1 MQVLKY
7 KTYDFQINMNE
18 LLPNMAFLSAKTSC
32 CLKFTQTSFF
42 LKNEVIEIRY
52 FEQDVLSLPELYSSL
67 IQNWSYLNM
76 ISGFI
81 LKENRLRQI
90 SVQNA
95 EDFTDEMIWID
106 LVDPSEEER
115 MLVEEHFRFDLPEKA
130 EINDIEA
137 SARFY
142 EDEDGLHI
150 HSFFLND
157 FDTNARNVTVAFSIY
172 NNRLFTIHEEEL
184 SAFRLYRLRARQIQL
199 ELTDGQVDV
208 MNIVIGLHETAIEHV
223 ADVLERIYAQLEN
236 TSSYVLAQE
245 EEKSPKDSG
254 RKRLESQDDDT
265 DKKPT
270 MEEVL
275 QNIAM
280 QEDTNGKARLSLMD
294 TRRSFSFLMRG
305 QLLSETQKNDVR
317 EILQDLESLT
327 GHTTFL
333 FDKVNFLLD
342 AATGK
347 ISLEQSRII
356 KIFSIASV
364 VFLPP
369 TLIASIYGMNFP
381 MPELNFSLGYPLSI
395 GAMIL
400 SGIAPY
406 LLFKKKGWL

>member
-1 MQVLKY
+1 
-7 KTYDFQINMNE
+7 
-18 LLPNMAFLSAKTSC
+18 
-32 CLKFTQTSFF
+32 
-42 LKNEVIEIRY
+42 
-52 FEQDVLSLPELYSSL
+52 
-67 IQNWSYLNM
+67 M
-76 ISGFI
+76 ISGFT
-81 LKENRLRQI
+81 LKDNRLNQI
-90 SVQNA
+90 TIEQA

-106 LVDPSEEER
+106 LVDPTKDER
-115 MLVEEHFRFDLPEKA
+115 LLVENHFKLELPEKA
-130 EINDIEA
+130 EINDLEA

-157 FDTNARNVTVAFSIY
+157 FEASAKNITVAFSIY
-172 NNRLFTIHEEEL
+172 NNRLFTIHDEDL
-184 SAFRLYRLRARQIQL
+184 SAFRLYRLRARQVQL
-199 ELTDGQVDV
+199 ALTDGKVDV
-208 MNIVIGLHETAIEHV
+208 MNILIGLHETAIEHV
-223 ADVLERIYAQLEN
+223 ADVLERIYAELEN
-236 TSSYVLAQE
+236 TSPYVLAMEAEAE
-245 EEKSPKDSG
+245 EPPKKG
-254 RKRLESQDDDT
+254 KKRQPLESQNENS

-280 QEDTNGKARLSLMD
+280 QEDMNGKARLSLMD
-294 TRRSFSFLMRG
+294 TRRSFSFLMRT
-305 QLLSETQKNDVR
+305 QLLSEEQKNDVR

-381 MPELNFSLGYPLSI
+381 MPELNYSISYPISI
-395 GAMIL
+395 AAMIL

-406 LLFKKKGWL
+406 LLFKRKGWL

>member
-1 MQVLKY
+1 
-7 KTYDFQINMNE
+7 
-18 LLPNMAFLSAKTSC
+18 
-32 CLKFTQTSFF
+32 
-42 LKNEVIEIRY
+42 
-52 FEQDVLSLPELYSSL
+52 
-67 IQNWSYLNM
+67 M

-81 LKENRLRQI
+81 LTENRLRQI
-90 SVQNA
+90 SVQSA
-95 EDFTDEMIWID
+95 DEFTDEMIWID
-106 LVDPSEEER
+106 LVDPTNEER
-115 MLVEEHFRFDLPEKA
+115 ALVENHFKLDLPEKA

-157 FDTNARNVTVAFSIY
+157 LGTNAANVTVAFSIY
-172 NNRLFTIHEEEL
+172 KNRLFTIHNEDL
-184 SAFRLYRLRARQIQL
+184 SAFRLYRLRARQVQL
-199 ELTDGQVDV
+199 ELTDGKVDV

-223 ADVLERIYAQLEN
+223 ADVLERIYSQLEN
-236 TSSYVLAQE
+236 TSPYVLATEKQLAEIEVDDPRTRLDSQE
-245 EEKSPKDSG
+245 DN
-254 RKRLESQDDDT
+254 D
-265 DKKPT
+265 DKKVS

-275 QNIAM
+275 QNIAL
-280 QEDTNGKARLSLMD
+280 QEDMNGKARLSLMD
-294 TRRSFSFLMRG
+294 TRRSFSFLMRA
-305 QLLSETQKNDVR
+305 QLLSENQKNDVR

-369 TLIASIYGMNFP
+369 TLIASIYGMNFA
-381 MPELNFSLGYPLSI
+381 MPELSYKIAYPISI

-406 LLFKKKGWL
+406 LLFKRKGWL

>member
-1 MQVLKY
+1 
-7 KTYDFQINMNE
+7 
-18 LLPNMAFLSAKTSC
+18 
-32 CLKFTQTSFF
+32 
-42 LKNEVIEIRY
+42 
-52 FEQDVLSLPELYSSL
+52 
-67 IQNWSYLNM
+67 M
-76 ISGFI
+76 ISGFT
-81 LKENRLRQI
+81 LKDNRLKQI
-90 SVQNA
+90 SVQHA

-106 LVDPSEEER
+106 LVDPTEDER
-115 MLVEEHFRFDLPEKA
+115 LLVENHFKLDLPEKA
-130 EINDIEA
+130 EINDLEA

-157 FDTNARNVTVAFSIY
+157 FESSAKNITVAFSIY
-172 NNRLFTIHEEEL
+172 NNRLFTIHDEDL
-184 SAFRLYRLRARQIQL
+184 SAFRLYRLRARQVQL
-199 ELTDGQVDV
+199 ELTDGKVDV
-208 MNIVIGLHETAIEHV
+208 MNILIGLHETAIEHV
-223 ADVLERIYAQLEN
+223 ADVLERIYAELEN
-236 TSSYVLAQE
+236 TSPYVLAME
-245 EEKSPKDSG
+245 EEAEETQTKKG
-254 RKRLESQDDDT
+254 KKRKRLESQDEDS

-280 QEDTNGKARLSLMD
+280 QEDMNGKARLSLMD
-294 TRRSFSFLMRG
+294 TRRSFSFLMRT
-305 QLLSETQKNDVR
+305 QVLSEEQKNDVR

-381 MPELNFSLGYPLSI
+381 MPELNYTISYPISI
-395 GAMIL
+395 AAMIL

-406 LLFKKKGWL
+406 LLFKRKGWL

>member
-1 MQVLKY
+1 
-7 KTYDFQINMNE
+7 
-18 LLPNMAFLSAKTSC
+18 
-32 CLKFTQTSFF
+32 
-42 LKNEVIEIRY
+42 
-52 FEQDVLSLPELYSSL
+52 
-67 IQNWSYLNM
+67 M
-76 ISGFI
+76 ISGFV
-81 LKENRLRQI
+81 LTENRLRQI

-95 EDFTDEMIWID
+95 EDFQEEMIWID
-106 LVDPSEEER
+106 MVDPTEDER
-115 MLVEEHFRFDLPEKA
+115 LLVENHFKLDLPEKA

-157 FDTNARNVTVAFSIY
+157 FDNSAKNVTVAFSIY
-172 NNRLFTIHEEEL
+172 NNRLFTIHDEDL
-184 SAFRLYRLRARQIQL
+184 SAFRLYRLRARQVQL
-199 ELTDGQVDV
+199 EFTNSKIDV
-208 MNIVIGLHETAIEHV
+208 MNIIIGLHETAIEHV
-223 ADVLERIYAQLEN
+223 ADVLERIYAELEN
-236 TSSYVLAQE
+236 TSPFVLAIE
-245 EEKSPKDSG
+245 ADESKEDKSKASR
-254 RKRLESQDDDT
+254 RKRLESQDEES

-275 QNIAM
+275 QNIAL
-280 QEDTNGKARLSLMD
+280 QEDMNGKARLSLMD
-294 TRRSFSFLMRG
+294 TRRSFSFLMRT
-305 QLLSETQKNDVR
+305 QLLTEAQKNDVR

-342 AATGK
+342 AATSK

-369 TLIASIYGMNFP
+369 TLIASIYGMNFTM
-381 MPELNFSLGYPLSI
+381 MPELNIAIGYPLSI

-406 LLFKKKGWL
+406 LLFKRKGWL

>member
-1 MQVLKY
+1 
-7 KTYDFQINMNE
+7 
-18 LLPNMAFLSAKTSC
+18 
-32 CLKFTQTSFF
+32 
-42 LKNEVIEIRY
+42 
-52 FEQDVLSLPELYSSL
+52 
-67 IQNWSYLNM
+67 M
-76 ISGFI
+76 ISGFT
-81 LKENRLRQI
+81 LKDNRLKQI
-90 SVQNA
+90 SVQCA

-106 LVDPSEEER
+106 LVDPTENER
-115 MLVEEHFRFDLPEKA
+115 LLVENHFKLDLPEKA
-130 EINDIEA
+130 EINDLEA

-157 FDTNARNVTVAFSIY
+157 FESSAKNITVAFSIY
-172 NNRLFTIHEEEL
+172 NNRLFTIHDEDL
-184 SAFRLYRLRARQIQL
+184 SAFRLYRLRARQVQL
-199 ELTDGQVDV
+199 ELTDGKVDV
-208 MNIVIGLHETAIEHV
+208 MNILIGLHETAIEHV
-223 ADVLERIYAQLEN
+223 ADVLERIYAELEN
-236 TSSYVLAQE
+236 TSPYVLAME
-245 EEKSPKDSG
+245 EETEEAQTKKG
-254 RKRLESQDDDT
+254 KKRQRLESQDDDS

-280 QEDTNGKARLSLMD
+280 QEDMNGKARLSLMD
-294 TRRSFSFLMRG
+294 TRRSFSFLMRT
-305 QLLSETQKNDVR
+305 QVLTEEQKNDVR

-381 MPELNFSLGYPLSI
+381 MPELNYTISYPISI
-395 GAMIL
+395 AAMIL

-406 LLFKKKGWL
+406 LLFKRKGWL

>member
-1 MQVLKY
+1 
-7 KTYDFQINMNE
+7 
-18 LLPNMAFLSAKTSC
+18 
-32 CLKFTQTSFF
+32 
-42 LKNEVIEIRY
+42 
-52 FEQDVLSLPELYSSL
+52 
-67 IQNWSYLNM
+67 M

-81 LKENRLRQI
+81 LTDNRLRQI
-90 SVQNA
+90 SVQSK
-95 EDFTDEMIWID
+95 EDFQDQMIWID
-106 LVDPSEEER
+106 LVDPTEEER
-115 MLVEEHFRFDLPEKA
+115 LLVENHFKFDLPEKA

-157 FDTNARNVTVAFSIY
+157 FDDSAKNVTVAFSIY
-172 NNRLFTIHEEEL
+172 NNRLFTLHDDDL
-184 SAFRLYRLRARQIQL
+184 SAFRLYRLRARQVQL
-199 ELTDGQVDV
+199 ELTNGKVDV

-223 ADVLERIYAQLEN
+223 ADVLERIYAELEN
-236 TSSYVLAQE
+236 TSPFVLAI
-245 EEKSPKDSG
+245 EEKEESENKKSK
-254 RKRLESQDDDT
+254 RRTRLESQDEES

-275 QNIAM
+275 QNIAL
-280 QEDTNGKARLSLMD
+280 QEDMNGKARLSLMD
-294 TRRSFSFLMRG
+294 TRRSFSFLMRT
-305 QLLSETQKNDVR
+305 QLLSEEQKNDVR
-317 EILQDLESLT
+317 EILQDLESLA

-342 AATGK
+342 AATSK

-369 TLIASIYGMNFP
+369 TLIASIYGMNFSL
-381 MPELNFSLGYPLSI
+381 MPELNIPFGYPLSI

-406 LLFKKKGWL
+406 LLFKRKGWL

>member
-1 MQVLKY
+1 
-7 KTYDFQINMNE
+7 
-18 LLPNMAFLSAKTSC
+18 
-32 CLKFTQTSFF
+32 
-42 LKNEVIEIRY
+42 
-52 FEQDVLSLPELYSSL
+52 
-67 IQNWSYLNM
+67 M

-81 LKENRLRQI
+81 LSENRLRQI
-90 SVQNA
+90 SVHSEA
-95 EDFTDEMIWID
+95 DFQDQMIWID
-106 LVDPSEEER
+106 LVDPTEEER
-115 MLVEEHFRFDLPEKA
+115 LLVENHFKLDLPEKA

-157 FDTNARNVTVAFSIY
+157 FDDSARNVTVAFSIY
-172 NNRLFTIHEEEL
+172 NNRLFTIHHDDL
-184 SAFRLYRLRARQIQL
+184 SAFRLYRLRARQVQL
-199 ELTDGQVDV
+199 ELTDGKVDV
-208 MNIVIGLHETAIEHV
+208 MNIVIGLHETAVEHV
-223 ADVLERIYAQLEN
+223 ADVLERIYAELEN
-236 TSSYVLAQE
+236 TSPYVLAI
-245 EEKSPKDSG
+245 EEKESSADK
-254 RKRLESQDDDT
+254 KNAKKHARLESQDDES

-270 MEEVL
+270 MEQVL
-275 QNIAM
+275 QNIAL
-280 QEDTNGKARLSLMD
+280 QEDMNGKARLSLMD
-294 TRRSFSFLMRG
+294 TRRSFSFLMRT
-305 QLLSETQKNDVR
+305 QLLSEEQKNDVR

-342 AATGK
+342 AATGQ

-381 MPELNFSLGYPLSI
+381 MPELNYAISYPLSI
-395 GAMIL
+395 GAMIM

-406 LLFKKKGWL
+406 LLFKRKGWL

>member
-1 MQVLKY
+1 
-7 KTYDFQINMNE
+7 
-18 LLPNMAFLSAKTSC
+18 
-32 CLKFTQTSFF
+32 
-42 LKNEVIEIRY
+42 
-52 FEQDVLSLPELYSSL
+52 
-67 IQNWSYLNM
+67 M
-76 ISGFI
+76 ISGFT
-81 LKENRLRQI
+81 LKDNRLKQI
-90 SVQNA
+90 SVQHA

-106 LVDPSEEER
+106 LVDPTEDER
-115 MLVEEHFRFDLPEKA
+115 LLVENHFKLDLPEKA
-130 EINDIEA
+130 EINDLEA

-157 FDTNARNVTVAFSIY
+157 FDSSAKNITVAFSIY
-172 NNRLFTIHEEEL
+172 NNRLFTIHDEDL
-184 SAFRLYRLRARQIQL
+184 SAFRLYRLRARQVQL
-199 ELTDGQVDV
+199 ELTDGKVDV
-208 MNIVIGLHETAIEHV
+208 MNILIGLHETAIEHV
-223 ADVLERIYAQLEN
+223 ADVLERIYAELEN
-236 TSSYVLAQE
+236 TSPYVLAME
-245 EEKSPKDSG
+245 EEAEETQTKKG
-254 RKRLESQDDDT
+254 KKRQRLESQDEDS

-280 QEDTNGKARLSLMD
+280 QEDMNGKARLSLMD
-294 TRRSFSFLMRG
+294 TRRSFSFLMRT
-305 QLLSETQKNDVR
+305 QVLSEEQKNDVR

-381 MPELNFSLGYPLSI
+381 MPELNYTISYPISI
-395 GAMIL
+395 AAMIL

-406 LLFKKKGWL
+406 LLFKRKGWL

>member
-1 MQVLKY
+1 
-7 KTYDFQINMNE
+7 
-18 LLPNMAFLSAKTSC
+18 
-32 CLKFTQTSFF
+32 
-42 LKNEVIEIRY
+42 
-52 FEQDVLSLPELYSSL
+52 
-67 IQNWSYLNM
+67 M
-76 ISGFI
+76 ISGFT
-81 LKENRLRQI
+81 LKDNRLKQI
-90 SVQNA
+90 SVQHA

-106 LVDPSEEER
+106 LVDPTEDER
-115 MLVEEHFRFDLPEKA
+115 LLVENHFKLDLPEKA
-130 EINDIEA
+130 EINDLEA

-157 FDTNARNVTVAFSIY
+157 FDSSAKNITVAFSIY
-172 NNRLFTIHEEEL
+172 NNRLFTIHDEDL
-184 SAFRLYRLRARQIQL
+184 SAFRLYRLRARQVQL
-199 ELTDGQVDV
+199 ELTDGKVDV
-208 MNIVIGLHETAIEHV
+208 MNILIGLHETAIEHV
-223 ADVLERIYAQLEN
+223 ADVLERIYAELEN
-236 TSSYVLAQE
+236 TSPYVLAME
-245 EEKSPKDSG
+245 EEAEEAQTKKG
-254 RKRLESQDDDT
+254 KKRKRLESQDEDS

-280 QEDTNGKARLSLMD
+280 QEDMNGKARLSLMD
-294 TRRSFSFLMRG
+294 TRRSFSFLMRT
-305 QLLSETQKNDVR
+305 QVLSEEQKNDVR

-381 MPELNFSLGYPLSI
+381 MPELNYTISYPISI
-395 GAMIL
+395 AAMIL

-406 LLFKKKGWL
+406 LLFKRKGWL

>member
-1 MQVLKY
+1 
-7 KTYDFQINMNE
+7 
-18 LLPNMAFLSAKTSC
+18 
-32 CLKFTQTSFF
+32 
-42 LKNEVIEIRY
+42 
-52 FEQDVLSLPELYSSL
+52 
-67 IQNWSYLNM
+67 M
-76 ISGFI
+76 ISGFT
-81 LKENRLRQI
+81 LKDNRLKQI
-90 SVQNA
+90 SVQHA

-106 LVDPSEEER
+106 LVDPTEDER
-115 MLVEEHFRFDLPEKA
+115 LLVENHFKLDLPEKA
-130 EINDIEA
+130 EINDLEA

-157 FDTNARNVTVAFSIY
+157 FDSSAKNITVAFSIY
-172 NNRLFTIHEEEL
+172 NNRLFTIHDEDL
-184 SAFRLYRLRARQIQL
+184 SAFRLYRLRARQVQL
-199 ELTDGQVDV
+199 ELTESKVDV
-208 MNIVIGLHETAIEHV
+208 MNILIGLHETAIEHV
-223 ADVLERIYAQLEN
+223 ADVLERIYAELEN
-236 TSSYVLAQE
+236 TSPYVLAME
-245 EEKSPKDSG
+245 EEAEETQTKKG
-254 RKRLESQDDDT
+254 KKRQRLESQDEDS

-280 QEDTNGKARLSLMD
+280 QEDMNGKARLSLMD
-294 TRRSFSFLMRG
+294 TRRSFSFLMRT
-305 QLLSETQKNDVR
+305 QVLSEEQKNDVR

-381 MPELNFSLGYPLSI
+381 MPELNYTISYPISI
-395 GAMIL
+395 AAMIL

-406 LLFKKKGWL
+406 LLFKRKGWL

>member
-1 MQVLKY
+1 
-7 KTYDFQINMNE
+7 
-18 LLPNMAFLSAKTSC
+18 
-32 CLKFTQTSFF
+32 
-42 LKNEVIEIRY
+42 
-52 FEQDVLSLPELYSSL
+52 
-67 IQNWSYLNM
+67 M

-81 LKENRLRQI
+81 LTENRLRQI
-90 SVQNA
+90 SVQSA
-95 EDFTDEMIWID
+95 DEFTDEMIWID
-106 LVDPSEEER
+106 LVDPTDEER
-115 MLVEEHFRFDLPEKA
+115 LLVENHYKLDLPEKA

-150 HSFFLND
+150 HSFFLN
-157 FDTNARNVTVAFSIY
+157 NLGASAANITVAFSIY
-172 NNRLFTIHEEEL
+172 KNRLFTIHNEDL
-184 SAFRLYRLRARQIQL
+184 SAFRLYRLRARQVQL
-199 ELTDGQVDV
+199 ELTDGKVDV

-223 ADVLERIYAQLEN
+223 ADVLERIYSQLEN
-236 TSSYVLAQE
+236 TSPYVLATEKQLAEIENDDPRTRLDSQE
-245 EEKSPKDSG
+245 
-254 RKRLESQDDDT
+254 DDD
-265 DKKPT
+265 DKKVS

-275 QNIAM
+275 QNIAL
-280 QEDTNGKARLSLMD
+280 QEDMNGKARLSLMD
-294 TRRSFSFLMRG
+294 TRRSFSFLMRA
-305 QLLSETQKNDVR
+305 QLLSEAQKNDVR

-369 TLIASIYGMNFP
+369 TLIASIYGMNFA
-381 MPELNFSLGYPLSI
+381 MPELSYKIAYPISI

-406 LLFKKKGWL
+406 LLFKRKGWL

>member
-1 MQVLKY
+1 MFY
-7 KTYDFQINMNE
+7 
-18 LLPNMAFLSAKTSC
+18 
-32 CLKFTQTSFF
+32 
-42 LKNEVIEIRY
+42 RY
-52 FEQDVLSLPELYSSL
+52 AQLYSSHHSK
-67 IQNWSYLNM
+67 NWGYLNM

-106 LVDPSEEER
+106 LVDPSDNER
-115 MLVEEHFRFDLPEKA
+115 ELVENHFQLDLPEKA

-157 FDTNARNVTVAFSIY
+157 FDTHAKNVTVAFSIY

-184 SAFRLYRLRARQIQL
+184 SAFRLYRLRARQMQL
-199 ELTDGQVDV
+199 ELTNGKVDV
-208 MNIVIGLHETAIEHV
+208 MNILIGLHETAIEHV
-223 ADVLERIYAQLEN
+223 ADVLERIYAELEN
-236 TSSYVLAQE
+236 TSPYVLLMDDE
-245 EEKSPKDSG
+245 DMTKHSDKKVSK
-254 RKRLESQDDDT
+254 RKRLESQDEDS

-270 MEEVL
+270 MEQVL
-275 QNIAM
+275 QNIAL
-280 QEDTNGKARLSLMD
+280 QEDTNGKSRLSLMD

-305 QLLSETQKNDVR
+305 HLLSETQKNDVR

-381 MPELNFSLGYPLSI
+381 MPELNYAISYPLSI

-406 LLFKKKGWL
+406 LLFKRKGWL

>member
-1 MQVLKY
+1 
-7 KTYDFQINMNE
+7 
-18 LLPNMAFLSAKTSC
+18 
-32 CLKFTQTSFF
+32 
-42 LKNEVIEIRY
+42 
-52 FEQDVLSLPELYSSL
+52 
-67 IQNWSYLNM
+67 M

-81 LKENRLRQI
+81 LKDNRLRQI
-90 SVQNA
+90 TVQQA
-95 EDFTDEMIWID
+95 EDFTDQMIWID
-106 LVDPSEEER
+106 LVDPTEEER
-115 MLVEEHFRFDLPEKA
+115 LLVENHFKLDLPEKA
-130 EINDIEA
+130 EINDLEA

-150 HSFFLND
+150 HSFFLNI
-157 FDTNARNVTVAFSIY
+157 FDSSAQNITVAFSIY
-172 NNRLFTIHEEEL
+172 NNRLFTIHDEDL
-184 SAFRLYRLRARQIQL
+184 AAFRLYRLRARQVQL
-199 ELTDGQVDV
+199 ELDEGEVDV
-208 MNIVIGLHETAIEHV
+208 MNILIGLHETAIEHV
-223 ADVLERIYAQLEN
+223 ADVLERIYAELEN
-236 TSSYVLAQE
+236 TSPYVLAMDDESEDDKKKNKKRQ
-245 EEKSPKDSG
+245 
-254 RKRLESQDDDT
+254 RLESQDEDS

-280 QEDTNGKARLSLMD
+280 QEDMNGKARLSLMD
-294 TRRSFSFLMRG
+294 TRRSFSFLMRT
-305 QLLSETQKNDVR
+305 QLLSEEQKTDVR

-381 MPELNFSLGYPLSI
+381 MPELNYAISYPLSI

-406 LLFKKKGWL
+406 LLFKRKGWL